1 MRAELILDA
10 AAAWPTFSEDDLA
23 TLADRA
29 VATAFH
35 VGLESA
41 GFDHWEADAALSVA
55 FLDDTRVARLN
66 QDFRNKPEPTNV
78 LSWPSFE
85 GETPEDIM
93 EQGQADGPAVYWGDL
108 ALAGETV
115 HRETLEQ
122 EKAPDAHLSHLII
135 HGVLHLLGFDYIEEE
150 QAELMEGLERLAMRD
165 LGYPDPYG
173 ESAE

>member
-10 AAAWPTFSEDDLA
+10 QPAWAAFTDEDLA
-23 TLADRA
+23 ILTDRA
-29 VATAFH
+29 IAAAFH

-66 QDFRNKPEPTNV
+66 ADFRDKPQPTNV

-85 GETPEDIM
+85 GTSPEEIM
-93 EQGQADGPAVYWGDL
+93 DQGQADGSAVYWGDL

-115 HRETLEQ
+115 TREALEQ
-122 EKAPDAHLSHLII
+122 EKTPDAHLSHLII
-135 HGVLHLLGFDYIEEE
+135 HGVLHLLGFDHIEEQ